1 MFVAIIISINLLNTL
16 ALTNN
21 YYMEID
27 KYFATGYTGSKN
39 FSQLDVKSAKATGFT
54 SPTDDYMER
63 GIDLNE
69 QLIGNKPAT
78 FFLRVRSDSMKNA
91 GIFTGDVVIVD
102 RSLDAVNGKIVIAV
116 LDGEMLIRRF
126 EKSKN
131 KVLLHPESSG
141 LSALEID
148 PGCDSFGIW
157 GVVTYVIHH
166 V

>member
-1 MFVAIIISINLLNTL
+1 
-16 ALTNN
+16 
-21 YYMEID
+21 MEID
-27 KYFATGYTGSKN
+27 KYFATGYSGSKHI
-39 FSQLDVKSAKATGFT
+39 SQLDVKSAKATGFT

-91 GIFTGDVVIVD
+91 GIFQGDVVIVD
-102 RSLDAVNGKIVIAV
+102 RSLDAISGKIIIAV
-116 LDGEMLIRRF
+116 LDGEMLIRRL
-126 EKSKN
+126 ERTN
-131 KVLLHPESSG
+131 NRVRLLPEGSG

-148 PGCDSFGIW
+148 PGHDNFGIW